1 MVARVICDIDGCL
14 VPPRGEMW
22 DFPGLEQVAQLSG
35 SGRIKL
41 ALCSGRPAAFQETLA
56 RMLMIDSYCICE
68 NGAVLMHPIT
78 KKQLVHP
85 DISRDFLRERPGIM
99 QRLQELVQG
108 TSAIIEFGKEIQIS
122 VNPPDKNELPT
133 LWDKVQKELQGAPV
147 QLMNSGRSIEVV
159 PPGMSKSAGLRLWAE
174 LEGVAIADV
183 VSIGDGDNDL
193 DILKTAGT
201 AAAPANCSP
210 NVRATVAYVS
220 EKPMVQGVID
230 IIERVAQGTLVQR

>member
-22 DFPGLEQVAQLSG
+22 DFAGLEKVARLSG

-56 RMLMIDSYCICE
+56 RMLMIDAYCICE
-68 NGAVLMHPIT
+68 NGAILMHPLT

-85 DISRDFLRERPGIM
+85 DISREFLRERPQIM
-99 QRLQELVQG
+99 QHLQELVQG
-108 TSAIIEFGKEIQIS
+108 TSAIIEFGKEVQIS
-122 VNPPDKNELPT
+122 VNPPDKQELPA
-133 LWDKVQKELQGAPV
+133 LWDKVQQELQGAPV

-159 PPGMSKSAGLRLWAE
+159 PPNMSKSAGLQFWAE
-174 LEGVAIADV
+174 LEGVAIAEV

-193 DILKTAGT
+193 DILKTAGI
-201 AAAPANCSP
+201 AAAPANCSA

-220 EKPMVQGVID
+220 DRPMVQGVID
-230 IIERVAQGTLVQR
+230 IIERAAQGTLAAR